1 MIIRPDFEVVDMAG
15 EYVAVPIGQEAASFN
30 GVVALNEAA
39 AFLLKSMK
47 CHKTKEELVKILMTE
62 YEVDPIVAEKDIDA
76 FLKKML
82 DMGVIEG

>member
-62 YEVDPIVAEKDIDA
+62 YEVDHIVAEKDIDA

>member
-1 MIIRPDFEVVDMAG
+1 MIIRANVEVVDMAG
-15 EYVAVPIGQEAASFN
+15 EYVAVPIGQEAAYFN